1 MRPHMGRLFPVS
13 APVAL
18 RVLEMP
24 FALALLASALLHGAA
39 LIGPGWPM
47 PEPNEAEAPPAIEAV
62 LTRPAAAP
70 EAAPVAKPAPRP
82 PPADKP
88 RPRRVASA
96 APAAASTASAPAA
109 VQAEAPPAAVPA
121 EPTPE
126 PVTSAPEQAPA
137 PVQHS
142 ALPGKGRVRYV
153 VTRGESGFVIGQTV
167 YTWEHDGLA
176 YKAQSVA
183 ETTGLAALFKPARVT
198 QSSEGELTAEGL
210 KPHEFRH
217 QRVAGLD
224 TASFDWARRV
234 VAYAGR
240 EESILPGTQDML
252 SLYYQL
258 VLLAP
263 QSGALDLPIATGRKL
278 EIFRIEVLGEE
289 TVLLPEG
296 ERRAMRLRARRV
308 NDSIE
313 LWIAADMPGLPVKI
327 RITDRKGEIFDQVVQ
342 DIDIRGNP

>member
-1 MRPHMGRLFPVS
+1 
-13 APVAL
+13 
-18 RVLEMP
+18 MP

-39 LIGPGWPM
+39 LIGPGWPL
-47 PEPNEAEAPPAIEAV
+47 PGLNEAETPPAIEAV
-62 LTRPAAAP
+62 LTKPAAALD
-70 EAAPVAKPAPRP
+70 AAPVDKPTPRP

-88 RPRRVASA
+88 RPRRVSSA
-96 APAAASTASAPAA
+96 APATASNASAPGA

-121 EPTPE
+121 EPTSE
-126 PVTSAPEQAPA
+126 PVASAPAQAPA

-153 VTRGESGFVIGQTV
+153 VTRGEGGFVVGQTV
-167 YTWEHDGLA
+167 HTWEHDGIS

-183 ETTGLAALFKPARVT
+183 ETTGLAALFKPVRVM

-224 TASFDWARRV
+224 MASLDWARRV

-240 EESILPGTQDML
+240 EESIAPGTQDML

-263 QSGALDLPIATGRKL
+263 QNGALDIPIATGRKL
-278 EIFRIEVLGEE
+278 ESFRIEVLGEE
-289 TVLLPEG
+289 SVALPAG
-296 ERRAMRLRARRV
+296 ERRAMRLRTRSG
-308 NDSIE
+308 NDSVE
-313 LWIAADMPGLPVKI
+313 LWIAADMRGLPVKI
-327 RITDRKGEIFDQVVQ
+327 RITDRKGDIFDQVVQ
-342 DIDIRGNP
+342 DIDIRENP